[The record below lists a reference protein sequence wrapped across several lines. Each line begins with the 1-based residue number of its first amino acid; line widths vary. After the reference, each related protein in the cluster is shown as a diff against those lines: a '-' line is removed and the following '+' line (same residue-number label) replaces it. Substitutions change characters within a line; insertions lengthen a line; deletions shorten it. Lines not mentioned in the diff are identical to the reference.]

1 MSVRNRFAL
10 LLATSALLFLAA
22 CGSNNNNVTPPV
34 APPSGNFTNANLTGT
49 YVFSV
54 LGSDFNGAA
63 YAIVGTI
70 NADGS
75 GGNGRGNITGGTID
89 INDSETTPTP
99 GLSVATGGFYSIGI
113 DGRGTFTIGTT
124 TANPFGANMT
134 FDVVLSSSSH
144 GLVTEFD
151 NNGTG
156 SGTIDLQTANTAP
169 TGTYAFS
176 LSGISALT
184 STQAIP
190 AVGVGALT
198 LDSSGNIIA
207 GESAADFNN
216 QDVATTNQALSGN
229 VALGP
234 STTPSTV
241 LGTPFGTLT
250 FDTYVIDASHF
261 KLIETDTTGPV
272 LAGDA
277 FSQTSTS
284 ISGTLAFTLAGE
296 NLGTTIAAAGGF
308 INTDGTATI
317 TSGTEDY
324 NNGGGPSTSPVSFTG
339 TYSST
344 GSLVTGRSVLSLT
357 TFFGGSSYAAYP
369 SSGGLL
375 LMEIDGLGTMSG
387 VAYNQSTTTFGA
399 TSQGYGLNLTGTNPG
414 IGNGAVEVDDIAEFT
429 AGAASSGAG
438 TLSSGIID
446 ENFEPD
452 GGPTLGLALS
462 DGTYQA
468 LDSTGRYGLAVTA
481 GNNSITTLN
490 GGLGATFYTVDGT
503 TFPFIETDTNTGQV
517 ATGVIVLQTPTAA
530 AAGAASRTHMFI
542 PPPPIRSHTVRQQK
556 KKAN

>member
-1 MSVRNRFAL
+1 MSVRNGFVL
-10 LLATSALLFLAA
+10 LLALSALLFLAA
-22 CGSNNNNVTPPV
+22 CGSNGNSVSIPV
-34 APPSGNFTNANLTGT
+34 APPSGNFSNSNLNGT

-54 LGSDFNGAA
+54 LGSDFNGAP

-75 GGNGRGNITGGTID
+75 GGNGRGTITGGTID
-89 INDSETTPTP
+89 INDSETTPAP
-99 GLSVATGGFYSIGI
+99 GLSIATGGFYSIGI

-151 NNGTG
+151 DNGTG

-184 STQAIP
+184 STEIIP
-190 AVGVGALT
+190 AAGVGAFT
-198 LDSSGNIIA
+198 LDNGAITA
-207 GESAADFNN
+207 SAADFNN
-216 QDVATTNQALSGN
+216 NDFATTNQALSGN

-241 LGTPFGTLT
+241 LGTPLGTLT
-250 FDTYVIDASHF
+250 FDVYAIDASHF

-284 ISGTLAFTLAGE
+284 ISGTLTFTLAG
-296 NLGTTIAAAGGF
+296 NYVGNIAAAGGF
-308 INTDGTATI
+308 MSTDGTATI
-317 TSGTEDY
+317 NPSTEDY
-324 NNGGGPSTSPVSFTG
+324 NNGGGPSSSPVSFSG
-339 TYSST
+339 SYSST
-344 GSLVTGRSVLSLT
+344 GSLIPGRSVLSLT

-375 LMEIDGLGTMSG
+375 LLEIDGLGTMSG
-387 VAYNQSTTTFGA
+387 VAYNQSTTTFGT

-414 IGNGAVEVDDIAEFT
+414 IGAGAVEVDDIAEFT
-429 AGAASSGAG
+429 ASAAASGAG

-446 ENFEPD
+446 ENFEPG

-462 DGTYQA
+462 AGTYQA

-481 GNNSITTLN
+481 GNSSISTLN
-490 GGLGATFYTVDGT
+490 GGLGLTFYTVDGT
-503 TFPFIETDTNTGQV
+503 TFPFIEIDTSTGQV
-517 ATGVIVLQTPTAA
+517 ATGVIVLQNPTAA
-530 AAGAASRTHMFI
+530 AAAAASRTQMFV
-542 PPPPIRSHTVRQQK
+542 PPPLLRSHIVRQSK